1 MQTQNQK
8 YITSWGLQQSITNK
22 IPTTERLRLYKHW
35 KNWTIQKRKEEAKKA
50 LEILTNRKY
59 KLKLK

>member
-1 MQTQNQK
+1 MEK

-35 KNWTIQKRKEEAKKA
+35 KKWRIKMLQEEIKNFPNMR
-50 LEILTNRKY
+50 EINIL
-59 KLKLK
+59 

>member
-1 MQTQNQK
+1 MTKISKNG

-35 KNWTIQKRKEEAKKA
+35 KKWVKSQKERFAKSTNLHPEA
-50 LEILTNRKY
+50 IP
-59 KLKLK
+59 